1 MLFRSSPTATEK
13 TQANAFLSR
22 ALDCPA
28 ASARAKRFAILV
40 RHISILPPLL
50 RLLTTLPLLD
60 EAYKSARTGNT
71 TPRHAQVQ
79 DDEDDDREAGPAP
92 PSADDDTGDFGPVL
106 PEADDDDDEGRF
118 FGGGITKD
126 EAEILDYVQGEDA
139 PEEAIDEPWLR
150 RRILALEKHINK
162 NAELRAKFEDEPQK
176 FIASEADLDASI
188 KALSI
193 LAEYPAL
200 FPELA
205 RMGSVESLVGLLAHE
220 NTDIA
225 IDVLQLFGELTDDDV
240 NSSEDQWDAL
250 VTPMLDADL
259 LGLLESNLVRFNEDD
274 DADASGVYHGLSI
287 LENICSAR
295 KPIAAKVAAHKALAT
310 YLLQRAA
317 RPEPRGVSQNKQYST
332 EVLAILAQSEPSA
345 RVALAELDAVDTA
358 LQLVAAYRYS
368 DPPKG
373 GAEEEYMQNVFEVLV
388 CLADCAAG
396 KYKFVEAEGVELC
409 VLLVTDGKK
418 AAKTAAL
425 RLLDHASDSS
435 ASEGSGVA
443 AAAAEV
449 CIRVVDAAG
458 LKPLFAVFFKTKD
471 RDVMDHL
478 LGLFASMMQLLPLEE
493 APRIRLLAK
502 WVEKDYQK
510 LGKLVDLRGRFARD
524 LAAVD
529 KKYGATDGKLPAD
542 ADEDDEDAF
551 LSGQLSA
558 GLFSVRNIDLILA
571 WLAVEDSGVRKR
583 VQDQVGLSK
592 IVATLK
598 DLLDGVDG
606 SKEGDEDT
614 KGMLTTLIG
623 FLE

>member
-1 MLFRSSPTATEK
+1 MSNIDDLFKGAG
-13 TQANAFLSR
+13 LSGN
-22 ALDCPA
+22 
-28 ASARAKRFAILV
+28 KRKNEAI
-40 RHISILPPLL
+40 RDPNEI
-50 RLLTTLPLLD
+50 
-60 EAYKSARTGNT
+60 YKSARTGNA
-71 TPRHAQVQ
+71 TPRHAQVE
-79 DDEDDDREAGPAP
+79 DETADDDREAGPSATAA
-92 PSADDDTGDFGPVL
+92 ADDADFGPAL
-106 PEADDDDDEGRF
+106 PDADEDDNEGRF
-118 FGGGITKD
+118 FGGGISKD
-126 EAEILDYVQGEDA
+126 EAEILDYVQADDA
-139 PEEAIDEPWLR
+139 PEETIDEPWLR

-193 LAEYPAL
+193 LAEYPVL

-225 IDVLQLFGELTDDDV
+225 IDVLQLFAELTDDDV
-240 NSSEDQWDAL
+240 DSSEDQWDAL
-250 VTPMLDADL
+250 VTPMLAADL
-259 LGLLESNLVRFNEDD
+259 LGLLESNLVRFNEADE
-274 DADASGVYHGLSI
+274 ADASGVYHGLSI
-287 LENICSAR
+287 LENICSTR
-295 KPIAAKVAAHKALAT
+295 KPIAEKVASHTRLAK
-310 YLLQRAA
+310 YLLSRAS
-317 RPEPRGVSQNKQYST
+317 RTESPVSQNKQYST
-332 EVLAILAQSEPSA
+332 EILAILAQSTPAA
-345 RVALAELDAVDTA
+345 RVALADLDAVDTA
-358 LQLVAAYRYS
+358 LQLAAAYRYG

-388 CLADCAAG
+388 CLSDCVSG

-435 ASEGSGVA
+435 ASEGTGVA

-458 LKPLFAVFFKTKD
+458 LKPLFATFFKTKD
-471 RDVMDHL
+471 RDAMDHL

-510 LGKLVDLRGRFARD
+510 LSKLVGLREQLARG
-524 LAAVD
+524 LAAVG
-529 KKYGATDGKLPAD
+529 KKYGAKDGKLPAD
-542 ADEDDEDAF
+542 ADEDDADAF
-551 LSGQLSA
+551 LSEQLSA
-558 GLFSVRNIDLILA
+558 GLFTVRNIDLILA
-571 WLAVEDSGVRKR
+571 WLAVEDRGVRKR
-583 VQDQVGLSK
+583 VEEQVGLDKVIS
-592 IVATLK
+592 TLK
-598 DLLDGVDG
+598 DLLEGVDG